1 MAIQGKPAKLEVTIM
16 LKQGWEIIVFGIII
30 GLHSG

>member
-1 MAIQGKPAKLEVTIM
+1 MAIQSEPAELEVTIM
-16 LKQGWEIIVFGIII
+16 LTQGWEIIVFGIII